1 MAQLSTIWKEL
12 IQEKGTQS
20 IVQCSKYCD
29 DFHIIYVYYFY
40 IILLTFI
47 YFCCE
52 KAHDNK
58 KLVVKI
64 QNFVLKQES

>member
-20 IVQCSKYCD
+20 IIQCLKYCD
-29 DFHIIYVYYFY
+29 NVHIIYVYYFY

-47 YFCCE
+47 YFY
-52 KAHDNK
+52 
-58 KLVVKI
+58 
-64 QNFVLKQES
+64 

>member
-20 IVQCSKYCD
+20 IIQYLKYCD
-29 DFHIIYVYYFY
+29 NVHIIYVYYFY

-47 YFCCE
+47 YFY
-52 KAHDNK
+52 
-58 KLVVKI
+58 
-64 QNFVLKQES
+64 